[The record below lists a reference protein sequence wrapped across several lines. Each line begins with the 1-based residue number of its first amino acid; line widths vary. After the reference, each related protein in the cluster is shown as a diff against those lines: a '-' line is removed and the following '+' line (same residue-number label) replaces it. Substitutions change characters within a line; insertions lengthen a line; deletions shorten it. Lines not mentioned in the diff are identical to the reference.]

1 MTLRRVVITGV
12 GVVSPFGNGLPA
24 LMKGIEEGRSAVRRM
39 DGWEQYIGLHSLV
52 GAPVEIRDEKLIPR
66 QKRRSMGRMSVFA
79 AQAADEAIK
88 DAGISLADEDLW
100 RIGCVIGSTMGSA
113 KSINDAFETMLPNK
127 DLSKLNSTMF
137 FQCMSHTA
145 AVNVAQYLGLNGTIM
160 SPAAACA
167 SALHA
172 IGLGYDLIRLGRQD
186 VLLCGGA
193 EELHPT
199 VTGSFDILFAT
210 STKYNDTPQ
219 KTPRPFDKDRDGLVC
234 GEGSGLVVL
243 EDYERARAR
252 NAKIYAEII
261 GYSTSANGLHV
272 SQSNRG
278 SMVVCMR
285 QALRDSGV
293 APDEIDYINAHATAT
308 VQGDQ
313 EEAEAIAEVFGS
325 TVPVSSLK
333 GYIAHTLGASGAIEL
348 AASLS
353 MMQQGV
359 LYPTLNLE
367 TVSPECNGIHH
378 VQKTA
383 KKKIRILLKNGF
395 AFGGINAALVC
406 RKIERPI
413 LDLSATSD
421 R

>member
-1 MTLRRVVITGV
+1 MSLKRVVITGI
-12 GVVSPFGNGLPA
+12 GVVSPFGNGLIA

-39 DGWEQYIGLHSLV
+39 EGWDRYIGLHSLV
-52 GAPVEIRDEKLIPR
+52 GATVDIQDEKRIPR
-66 QKRRSMGRMSVFA
+66 QKRRSMGRMSIFA
-79 AQAADEAIK
+79 AQAADEAIA
-88 DAGISLADEDLW
+88 DAGISLAGEDLW

-127 DLSKLNSTMF
+127 DLSRLNSTMF

-160 SPAAACA
+160 APAAACA

-172 IGLGYDLIRLGRQD
+172 IGTGYDLIRLGRQD

-210 STKYNDTPQ
+210 STKYNDAPK

-243 EDYERARAR
+243 EDYERAIKR
-252 NAKIYAEII
+252 NAKIYAEIT
-261 GYSTSANGLHV
+261 GYSTTANGLHV
-272 SQSNRG
+272 SQSNRE

-285 QALRDSGV
+285 QALRDARLQS
-293 APDEIDYINAHATAT
+293 AEIDYINAHATAT
-308 VQGDQ
+308 IQGDQ

-325 TVPVSSLK
+325 AVPASSLK
-333 GYIAHTLGASGAIEL
+333 GYIGHTLGASGAIEL

-353 MMQQGV
+353 MMERGV
-359 LYPTLNLE
+359 IYPTLNLD
-367 TVSPECNGIHH
+367 TVSPDCAGINH
-378 VQKTA
+378 VMQPL
-383 KKKIRILLKNGF
+383 KKQIRTILKNGF

-406 RKIERPI
+406 RKI
-413 LDLSATSD
+413 
-421 R
+421 